1 MKNKYRRSYA
11 YALSF
16 ALFLTYNSPIFSQNQ
31 PQKTISGIITSDTDP
46 LSGVNVLV
54 KNSARGSISDLEG
67 RYSLTASAND
77 TLVFTYLGYKPLEV
91 AVGSAPILN
100 VVMEVDATALDAVV
114 INAGYY
120 KVSDREKT
128 GSISRV
134 TAEEISTQPVNN
146 PLAALQG
153 RMAGVDIVETSGV
166 PGSGFQVRIRGQSSI
181 FAGNEPLYIID
192 GVPYD
197 SQSLGSSY
205 TSGTI
210 IPGGNISPLNAI
222 NPNSIESI
230 EVLKDADATA
240 IYGSRGANGV
250 VLITTKKGKS
260 GKTSFIIGSSTGIAH
275 VTRKFDLLNTRQ
287 YLKMRRDAFT
297 NDGIAEYPATAYDL
311 NGTWDTDRETDWQ
324 EELIGGT
331 ATTRTINAS
340 VSGGNENTKVLL
352 NGLYQNETTVYP
364 GEFNYDRIVLNSNLQ
379 HNSSNDKFQV
389 DFSSSYSLENNLLP
403 GMDLSSISLTL
414 SPNAPALYT
423 DEGELNWEN
432 STWTNPLSQLQGKY
446 TNTSK
451 SLMATTVV
459 AYNVFKNLE
468 AKVQLGYRSTQ
479 FESNNQIPHTI
490 YDPAFGL
497 DSSVSQSFLH
507 TAGHTSFITEPQVN
521 WNIENDTHAINLL
534 IGATFQS
541 QKTSNLTLLGF
552 GFANNGFLENLSA
565 ANNLL
570 MLDEDSFQY
579 NYQSLF
585 ARINY
590 AFRERIFVNITG
602 RRDGSSR
609 FSPENRFGNFG
620 AIGAAWI
627 FSEDLKLP
635 WLSLGKLRGSYGI
648 TGNDQIPDY
657 QYLQNYLLSDLP
669 YEGNIGLEPARIYN
683 PNYKWEENRKKEMA
697 LELGFF
703 NGGLEFSLAYYNNR
717 SGNQLINYALPTT
730 TGFPSIQA
738 NLDALVENSGFEF
751 ELRGH
756 LMRNDNFQWTSSFNI
771 SLPKNELLA
780 FPGLENSTYA
790 NQYIIGQP
798 ISIVKL
804 YHLQGVNTESGIY
817 EFKDFNDDG
826 LITATGDRQ
835 YVKDL
840 APQILGGLSNSIKYH
855 NWEFDLFL
863 QYVKKDGLNEFYGSE
878 LPGTMFNQPVGVLNN
893 WQAPGDSSPIQ
904 QYTSGANDDA
914 YLAHSRFKQSS
925 GIISDATFFRL
936 KSLAI
941 SYTVPLHGTSSNSC
955 KISLLGQNLLTL
967 TEFKGGDPEQRQG
980 FLPPLRR
987 MSLQVLFQL

>member
-1 MKNKYRRSYA
+1 MKNNYLHSLTLS
-11 YALSF
+11 LSF
-16 ALFLTYNSPIFSQNQ
+16 ALLVYHSPIFSQNL
-31 PQKTISGIITSDTDP
+31 PQKTISGTITDADGP

-54 KNSARGSISDLEG
+54 KNTSRGTISDLDG
-67 RYSLTASAND
+67 SFSLTATASD
-77 TLVFTYLGYKPLEV
+77 TLVFTYLGYKPQEV
-91 AVGSAPILN
+91 VVGSNNIISIDMTP
-100 VVMEVDATALDAVV
+100 DATALDQVV

-120 KVSDREKT
+120 KVSDKAKT

-134 TAEEISTQPVNN
+134 TAEDIGTQPVNN

-166 PGSGFQVRIRGQSSI
+166 PSSGFTVRIRGQSSI

-205 TSGTI
+205 ASGTI

-250 VLITTKKGKS
+250 VLITTKKGEM
-260 GKTSFIIGSSTGIAH
+260 GKTSFTIGSNTGIANI
-275 VTRKFDLLNTRQ
+275 TRKFKLLSTSQ
-287 YLKMRRDAFT
+287 YLKMRREAFA
-297 NDGIAEYPATAYDL
+297 NDNITEYPVTAYDV
-311 NGTWDTDRETDWQ
+311 NGTWDSARETDWQ
-324 EELIGGT
+324 DELIGGT
-331 ATTRTINAS
+331 ATTHAINGS
-340 VSGGNENTKVLL
+340 VSGGNENTNFYL

-379 HNSSNDKFQV
+379 HKSTNDKFHIS
-389 DFSSSYSLENNLLP
+389 FSSGYTVESNLLP
-403 GMDLSSISLTL
+403 SMDLSSISLNL
-414 SPNAPALYT
+414 PPNAPALYT
-423 DEGELNWEN
+423 DDGELNWEN
-432 STWTNPLSQLQGKY
+432 STWTNPLSQLEGKY

-451 SLMATTVV
+451 SLMATTVLS
-459 AYNVFKNLE
+459 YKIYKNLE
-468 AKVQLGYRSTQ
+468 AKVQTGYRSTQ
-479 FESNNQIPHTI
+479 FESNNQIPHTV

-497 DSSVSQSFLH
+497 DSTVSQSFLH
-507 TAGHTSFITEPQVN
+507 TAEHTSFITEPQLN
-521 WNIENDTHAINLL
+521 WRIKNDNHAWNVLV
-534 IGATFQS
+534 GATYQS

-552 GFANNGFLENLSA
+552 GFANNGFLDNISA

-570 MLDEDSFQY
+570 ILDEDSFEY

-590 AFRERIFVNITG
+590 AFRERIFVNITA

-609 FSPENRFGNFG
+609 FSKENRFGNFG
-620 AIGAAWI
+620 AIGTSWL
-627 FSEDLKLP
+627 FSEDLKLS
-635 WLSLGKLRGSYGI
+635 WLSFGKLRGSFGI

-669 YEGNIGLEPARIYN
+669 YDGNIGLEPARIYN
-683 PNYKWEENRKKEMA
+683 PNYRWEENRKKEIA
-697 LELGFF
+697 LELGFL
-703 NGGLEFSLAYYNNR
+703 NGGLEFSMAYYNNR
-717 SGNQLINYALPTT
+717 SGNQLINYALPGT
-730 TGFPSIQA
+730 TGFSTLQA
-738 NLDALVENSGFEF
+738 NLDAVVENSGFEF
-751 ELRGH
+751 ELQGN
-756 LMRNDNFQWTSSFNI
+756 LIRNDNFHWTTSFNL
-771 SLPKNELLA
+771 SLPKSALLA

-798 ISIVKL
+798 LSIVKL
-804 YHLQGVNTESGIY
+804 YLLQGVNTENGLY
-817 EFKDFNDDG
+817 EFEDYNDDS
-826 LITATGDRQ
+826 LITGTGDRQ
-835 YVKDL
+835 YIKDL

-878 LPGTMFNQPVGVLNN
+878 PPGTMFNQPVGVLNN

-904 QYTSGANDDA
+904 QYTSGANNDA
-914 YLAHSRFKQSS
+914 YVAHSRFRQSS
-925 GIISDATFFRL
+925 GIISNATFIRL

-941 SYTVPLHGTSSNSC
+941 SYTFPMHGPSSNSC
-955 KISLLGQNLLTL
+955 KISLMGQNLLTL
-967 TEFKGGDPEQRQG
+967 TEFKGGDPEQNQG